1 MLEGSACLT
10 AAKDYAE
17 KGLTVLPLS
26 AGDNKPLVN
35 LGDINNQSQDDVEVL
50 WERFP
55 EAGVGIVTGGLA
67 GIVVVELENKN
78 GINGA
83 ESLKV
88 LATQYGAS
96 SNKTL
101 RTKTS
106 YGGHLLYF
114 RHPIGHQINNS
125 VEKLGPGINIHSNGS
140 FVIAPPTKSGGINY
154 RWIDIDTT
162 IAEMPQWMVDLCKD
176 DPITPK
182 TDQDIEV
189 SEVIGCADSFKVD
202 CRLRNDDS
210 PYESPT
216 KELLVREID
225 THVLP
230 SFIAEPIIILSREDS
245 SPVYENN
252 YDVMEELNA
261 VHAVI
266 NLGGKCRILKQ
277 STCVDLNIK
286 MVDYSSVTDFKN
298 FYMNRRV
305 LSQSGKDI
313 SIAEYWLKNI
323 DRRQYEGVVLAP
335 GKNVPGYLNFWQGF
349 TVRPIAGDCSL
360 YIELIEE
367 VIAGGDVNI
376 SRYILC
382 WLANIIQNPMVR
394 PGVAIVLK
402 GDQGTGKGTLC
413 KHFGEIIGHN
423 YVHLTQAKHLLGSF
437 NSHLEAALLIFADEA
452 VLADLKKSEGVL
464 KSLITDDRYFSENKG
479 IRARQA
485 KNHAH
490 LIMAS
495 NNDWV
500 VNSEIGDRRFFVVQV
515 SDKRKRDREFFGA
528 LEHQMNHGG
537 KEALLHYLMNYDLS
551 GYDLGVFPNTRAV
564 YEEKMNSFNPVQKFW
579 FSRLQ
584 EGTLLSSESC
594 WGTGM
599 VSAKDFK
606 NEFFRFCSEV
616 GISRIQH
623 ESEFGK
629 ELRKLLPG
637 KDDPKIRS
645 SHSGIR
651 TYSYQFPSLEVC
663 RKYFSEIIK
672 YDIPWPSYSDL

>member
-1 MLEGSACLT
+1 MLEGSAFLT

-26 AGDNKPLVN
+26 AGDNRPLVN

-83 ESLKV
+83 ESLKK

-154 RWIDIDTT
+154 RWIDINTT
-162 IAEMPQWMVDLCKD
+162 IAEMPQWMVDLCKY

-182 TDQDIEV
+182 IDQDIEV
-189 SEVIGCADSFKVD
+189 SEDIDCADSFNVGS
-202 CRLRNDDS
+202 RLRTDDS

-216 KELLVREID
+216 KELMFREVD
-225 THVLP
+225 THTLS
-230 SFIAEPIIILSREDS
+230 SFIAEPIIILSREDRY
-245 SPVYENN
+245 PDYED
-252 YDVMEELNA
+252 YHDVMVELNTK
-261 VHAVI
+261 HAVVVM
-266 NLGGKCRILKQ
+266 GGKCRILTHA
-277 STCVDLNIK
+277 TCPDFETK
-286 MVDYSSVTDFKN
+286 MVYYSSTSDFKTK
-298 FYMNRRV
+298 YQNRKV
-305 LSQSGKDI
+305 LSQEGKEI
-313 SIAEYWLKNI
+313 SIAAYWLNHPE
-323 DRRQYEGVVLAP
+323 RRQYDGVVFSP
-335 GKNVPGYLNFWQGF
+335 EKNIPGYLNLWQGF
-349 TVRPIAGDCSL
+349 TVQPIAGDCSL
-360 YIELIEE
+360 YLELIKE
-367 VIAGGDVNI
+367 VIAGGDVDI
-376 SRYILC
+376 SKYILC
-382 WLANIIQNPMVR
+382 WMANIIQNPMVR

-413 KHFGEIIGHN
+413 KHLGGIIGQH
-423 YVHLTQAKHLLGSF
+423 YVHLTQTKHLVGNF
-437 NSHLEAALLIFADEA
+437 NSHLEAALFIFADEA
-452 VLADLKKSEGVL
+452 FLADKKSSEGVL
-464 KSLITDDRYFSENKG
+464 KALITEDRLIIEKKG
-479 IRARQA
+479 INARTA
-485 KNHAH
+485 KNHVH
-490 LIMAS
+490 LMVAS

-528 LEHQMNHGG
+528 LENQMNHGG

-564 YEEKMNSFNPVQKFW
+564 YEEKINSFNPVQKFW

-606 NEFFRFCSEV
+606 NEFFSFCSEV